1 MASLNENKLL
11 RKFFGTDPTKKEEM
25 QPSEVLSYSVAGL
38 GQNIIC
44 QLVTAFFM
52 VYLTD
57 VVGTPAIWLSIMFL
71 AARLFDA
78 FNDPIMG
85 TIVDR
90 TRSKLGKMRPYLLY
104 SPIPIAVLTVLL
116 FTTFPNWSAE
126 GKFAYST
133 IIYLLWGIAYTSV
146 DVPYWGLASSMTS
159 DTDKRNTLLTVAR
172 LFCTI
177 GSGLISVAIPIF
189 TDTNPE
195 TQTFKISQD
204 ALKWIYPVIALV
216 CVLIAV
222 PTFWIG
228 FKNSKERFYEDKE
241 KASLKDN
248 LKLLAK
254 NKPVLLMILVGVLG
268 GLRTIYMTTA
278 VYIAKYNFL
287 DQNLASVIFLLV
299 VPGGLAATLLTPI
312 LSKKLGKRDIMIW
325 SHLIGGALLV
335 VLYLI
340 GLPSSG
346 QSNVAKVFFYIII
359 IIAGI
364 PSGFSNILT
373 YSMIADSIDYLEDKT
388 GKRAEGICFSMQ
400 TLISKIG
407 MALTAFVTL
416 LVLGLAGYDNAD
428 KVVTQESINLM
439 TAEELATYNSV
450 IKNNWMATTLLCG
463 ISMAACAIPLFFYT
477 FTEKRQVEA
486 VSRVLARK
494 KAAGTMNEAEAGEF
508 IQELKLVDKKTQER
522 TYSEVAQILGWE
534 NADAVR
540 AFIVESDNAKATTDV
555 VEEKVQNVYEDA
567 GITQEAKE
575 TEEVKVEED
584 VKTEEEV
591 KDDSVEETDKSDFD
605 ESNS

>member
-1 MASLNENKLL
+1 MASINENKLL

-44 QLVTAFFM
+44 QLVTAFFIVFM
-52 VYLTD
+52 TD
-57 VVGTPAIWLSIMFL
+57 VVGASSIALAIMFL

-78 FNDPIMG
+78 FNDPVMG
-85 TIVDR
+85 TLVDR
-90 TRSKLGKMRPYLLY
+90 TRSKWGKMRPYLLF
-104 SPIPIAVLTVLL
+104 SPIPISVLTVLL
-116 FTTFPNWSAE
+116 FTVFPNWSANA
-126 GKFAYST
+126 KFAYST

-177 GSGLISVAIPIF
+177 GSGLISIVLPVL
-189 TDTNPE
+189 TNTNKDEQILPV
-195 TQTFKISQD
+195 TQE
-204 ALKWIYPVIALV
+204 ALKWIYPVTALV
-216 CVLIAV
+216 FVLISI

-241 KASLKDN
+241 KASLKEN

-254 NKPVLLMILVGVLG
+254 NKPVILMIIMGALG
-268 GLRTIYMTTA
+268 GLRTIYLTTA

-287 DQNLASVIFLLV
+287 NQDLASMIFLLV

-312 LSKKLGKRDIMIW
+312 LSKKFGKRDILIW
-325 SHLIGGALLV
+325 SH
-335 VLYLI
+335 
-340 GLPSSG
+340 
-346 QSNVAKVFFYIII
+346 
-359 IIAGI
+359 I

-416 LVLGLAGYDNAD
+416 LVLGLAGYDDAN
-428 KVVTQESINLM
+428 KVVTKEIVDAMTES
-439 TAEELATYNSV
+439 ERATYDSV
-450 IKNNWMATTLLCG
+450 IANNWMATTLLCG
-463 ISMAACAIPLFFYT
+463 LSMAACTIPLFFYT

-494 KAAGTMNEAEAGEF
+494 KAEGAMNEAEAGEF
-508 IQELKLVDKKTQER
+508 VEQLKLVDKKTQER
-522 TYSEVAQILGWE
+522 TYTEVAKILGWE
-534 NADAVR
+534 NSDAVR
-540 AFIVESDNAKATTDV
+540 AFIVESDNAKATADV
-555 VEEKVQNVYEDA
+555 IIEEKVQNVFEDA
-567 GITQEAKE
+567 GITQETQVTKE
-575 TEEVKVEED
+575 DKVEED
-584 VKTEEEV
+584 VKDEPVNEEG
-591 KDDSVEETDKSDFD
+591 KSDFD
-605 ESNS
+605 D